1 MPKKSEVNSK
11 HERQTKPPQARKDV
25 AAEGYHIPEDTRAR
39 QLFRVTKAATTPWR
53 WVDLESRAN
62 RPQWIAPFTF
72 SAIDIV
78 QAITRSWGFA
88 LGIHMA
94 IAPHLTTAKNFSF
107 PHKEK
112 FLSVLNPS

>member
-1 MPKKSEVNSK
+1 MPKKSEVKSK
-11 HERQTKPPQARKDV
+11 HERQTKPTQARKDV
-25 AAEGYHIPEDTRAR
+25 AAEGYHIPENTGAR

-72 SAIDIV
+72 SVVDIV
-78 QAITRSWGFA
+78 QAITHFWGFA

-94 IAPHLTTAKNFSF
+94 IDSHLTTAKTSAF
-107 PHKEK
+107 PTRKNSCL
-112 FLSVLNPS
+112 F